1 MKTYREIVVI
11 SGKGGTG
18 KTSITAS
25 ILPFLPNTVIAD
37 CDVDAPDLHI
47 LLKPMPSSSQ
57 NFSGMKKASI
67 DADLCLE
74 CGICIDACRFDALKM
89 NISGPEVSLS
99 RCEGCGACIIACK
112 NMCKDE
118 TAISL
123 KPATTG
129 ALFESQTSYGTMIH
143 AQLVPGEEA
152 SGKLITAVRRRA
164 QERAEKNGASY
175 ILIDGPPGV
184 ACNAISASS
193 GVDLALIVTEPGLS
207 AYHDLLRLLE
217 ITRAFR
223 IPTAIVI
230 NKSRDDDEHENIIRR
245 KADELGI
252 PILMTVPLD
261 SRIPDSINR
270 RQIPS
275 LGCTEVFD
283 HVQLT
288 SLLNHIRHPEHNE
301 EEEEHAG

>member
-1 MKTYREIVVI
+1 MKRYREIVVI

-25 ILPFLPNTVIAD
+25 ILPFLSNTVIAD
-37 CDVDAPDLHI
+37 CDVDAPDMHI
-47 LLKPMPSSSQ
+47 LLKPILSSCQ
-57 NFSGMKKASI
+57 NFSGMQKASI

-74 CGICIDACRFDALKM
+74 CGICVDACRFDALKM
-89 NISGPEVSLS
+89 NNSGLEVSLS
-99 RCEGCGACIIACK
+99 HCEGCGACIIACK
-112 NMCKDE
+112 RIRKGE

-123 KPATTG
+123 KPAITG
-129 ALFESQTSYGTMIH
+129 TLSESQTSYGTMIH
-143 AQLVPGEEA
+143 AQLIPGEEA

-164 QERAEKNGASY
+164 QKHAEKIGASY

-217 ITRAFR
+217 VTQAFR

-230 NKSRDDDEHENIIRR
+230 NKSRKDDKHEALIRC
-245 KADELGI
+245 KADKLGI

-261 SRIPDSINR
+261 SRIPASINR
-270 RQIPS
+270 LQIPS
-275 LGCTEVFD
+275 LGCAEVFD
-283 HVQLT
+283 RVQWT
-288 SLLNHIRHPEHNE
+288 SLLNHIRHPEHNIE
-301 EEEEHAG
+301 EGEHAG